1 MADAALHLSTDTVR
15 ALVHVLW
22 NNTCL
27 LSQVL
32 ACARPQQTFSS
43 KHAIVCREGR
53 HKSLGCRRSS
63 RGAWVSVA
71 VTYAGMRRDT
81 PDWLAAH
88 HLIFPMRG
96 RSTTAETT
104 GNIGA
109 LLLVNKECKEVS
121 VVTINRTQV
130 LETVVV
136 PL

>member
-1 MADAALHLSTDTVR
+1 
-15 ALVHVLW
+15 
-22 NNTCL
+22 
-27 LSQVL
+27 
-32 ACARPQQTFSS
+32 
-43 KHAIVCREGR
+43 
-53 HKSLGCRRSS
+53 
-63 RGAWVSVA
+63 
-71 VTYAGMRRDT
+71 
-81 PDWLAAH
+81 
-88 HLIFPMRG
+88 MRG